1 MNLLQFRLRFSTA
14 PLCFAST
21 GEEGGEGGTP
31 GGGGG
36 APDWS
41 AFTKSLEGLNLDS
54 RISQKINDALGPR
67 LDTLTNTVREASKP
81 APVEE
86 TPPDFDAM
94 GNGDLAAYVE
104 SRISSQIEAAIQ
116 KALEPFASEIVGLKT
131 GQVERD
137 GKAAVADMQSKH
149 KDFADFKDEMIA
161 LAQENP
167 TLSIPRLYAIAK
179 AENPTKAA
187 ELDAKYN
194 PPPPKV
200 RPFTLSSTSFGR
212 APDAASRPLS
222 KADASLSAAREV
234 ASRHPGV
241 LRALEDL

>member
-1 MNLLQFRLRFSTA
+1 MNLLQLRLRFSTA
-14 PLCFAST
+14 PICFAAA
-21 GEEGGEGGTP
+21 GEEGGEGGAP

-116 KALEPFASEIVGLKT
+116 KALEPFATEIVGLKT
-131 GQVERD
+131 GQTERD
-137 GKAAVADMQSKH
+137 GRASIAEMQSKH
-149 KDFADFKDEMIA
+149 KDFADWKDELIA
-161 LAQENP
+161 VATENP
-167 TLSIPRLYAIAK
+167 TLSIPRIYAIVR
-179 AENPTKAA
+179 AENPAKAA
-187 ELDAKYN
+187 ELEAKYN
-194 PPPPKV
+194 PPTPKA
-200 RPFTLSSTSFGR
+200 RPFGLSSTSFGR
-212 APDAASRPLS
+212 APEGGAKPLS
-222 KADASLSAAREV
+222 KNEASLSAAREV